1 MKKMREERE
10 KKRRTEQRDIE
21 RESKRTREGSG
32 MQVCVSKMRGAVRGS
47 AMPNYSQTLSLLYFT
62 LSGLQ
67 TTADA
72 LHPELHPDQDL

>member
-1 MKKMREERE
+1 
-10 KKRRTEQRDIE
+10 
-21 RESKRTREGSG
+21 
-32 MQVCVSKMRGAVRGS
+32 MQVCVSKTRGTVRGS

-62 LSGLQ
+62 LSGLV

>member
-1 MKKMREERE
+1 MKEEIGRRKAEQNRTGETCRER
-10 KKRRTEQRDIE
+10 
-21 RESKRTREGSG
+21 KRTREGSG
-32 MQVCVSKMRGAVRGS
+32 MQVCVSKTRGTVRGS

-62 LSGLQ
+62 LSGLV